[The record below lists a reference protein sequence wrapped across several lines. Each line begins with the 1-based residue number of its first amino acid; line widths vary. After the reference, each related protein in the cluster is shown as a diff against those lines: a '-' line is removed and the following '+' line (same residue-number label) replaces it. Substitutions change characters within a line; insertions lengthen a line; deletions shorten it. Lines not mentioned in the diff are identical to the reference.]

1 MIQNDQVN
9 ATEEST
15 LEVDAADGVLA
26 NDTSPNGPLTVVEG
40 LYRTTGG
47 GQIYFFSDGS
57 YDYVSAPG
65 FSGTD
70 TVQYT
75 ALDNSSNVAGTAML
89 TIDVAATA
97 LLPFVS
103 IGTQLG
109 VRQVVT
115 AGFPEVGN
123 GIDTNAG
130 TPVPLIGGGY
140 VIAVSYL
147 DQANGATNRM
157 QTYDANGNLV
167 GTFDPGVPVYSIKTA
182 ALTDGDYIVAWDTG
196 DPSPPTRTGHVELFS
211 ATGAALAGPI
221 SLTLPAG
228 ATGISQIAALPGGGF
243 VALQEDQNHQLYAW
257 SFNAAGVPASQPYT
271 IGPSGVLRPSLA
283 VLPDGEIVFAQ
294 IENGDEVHVQRYD
307 ALGNP
312 IGSEILPPSDGNVID
327 PGSMSVTV
335 MPHGGFA
342 VGWESIISNSNPRE
356 ELSHVQLVDANGSL
370 VGNQAQTDFSYT
382 SVFGV
387 PLPRVTP
394 LANGGFVTSWRG
406 IVDNGNTY
414 EGVQAYDANGNAVGS
429 LLEFQDQ
436 SAFGTTFARVFA
448 LPEGGFAVVLETA
461 DDTNSRQNLHI
472 YDNGGNYVGD
482 VRMEDAGD
490 GSDFSNMLL
499 ANQPDGNTLVL
510 YDVENDTLVSSR
522 ATVQT
527 LNLNNGTSTP
537 SIQTGIL
544 FKQNTVGTVPV
555 IVSIPDPDGSEI
567 VQWIDVAGVPAGWTL
582 SDPGAA
588 AVFDGFEWKIIG
600 GNVTH
605 GGQIDLSLTPPANFV
620 GSETLTVTAHVIDTG
635 NGTQNQ
641 SIPVTFNVTVTPL
654 EPASST
660 ADMIMR
666 DSNGN
671 YEIYDFGNNGILA
684 AGPLGQIGAEWQVAG
699 LGSFSGTDTSD
710 MLLRN
715 GSTGMFDIYDIS
727 NNTITKAAD
736 VGQVG
741 LEWSVSGFGDFSSR
755 PGETDMLMRNSN
767 SGKFEIYVIA
777 NNAITFSAP
786 MGQVGLEWSVAG
798 FGDFSTRPYE
808 TDMLMRNNNTGQ
820 FELYDISSNTIT
832 SAAPMGKVGLEWSV
846 AGFGDFSS
854 NGNETDMLMRNNN
867 TGQFELYDISNNT
880 ITSAVPMGQV
890 GLEWSVAGF
899 GPINGAGASDMLMR
913 NNNTGAFELYDI
925 SHNTITSAGP
935 MGQVG
940 LEWSVAGIA
949 ALSPGAATAASTQLA
964 QAMASYAP
972 TGGTVIAPPVPDQAA
987 TQPVVPGILTAAN
1000 SQMPLPG

>member
-75 ALDNSSNVAGTAML
+75 ALDNSSNVAGTATL

-130 TPVPLIGGGY
+130 TPVPLTGGGY

-147 DQANGATNRM
+147 DQANGATNRV

-356 ELSHVQLVDANGSL
+356 ELSHVQLVDANGNL

-582 SDPGAA
+582 SDPGAT
-588 AVFDGFEWKIIG
+588 AVFDGFEWKVIG
-600 GNVTH
+600 GNVAH
-605 GGQIDLSLTPPANFV
+605 GGEIDLSLTPPANFV

-671 YEIYDFGNNGILA
+671 YEIYDFGNNAHPGGRRRWARSAL
-684 AGPLGQIGAEWQVAG
+684 EWQVAG
-699 LGSFSGTDTSD
+699 LGGFSRHRHRD
-710 MLLRN
+710 MMLRN
-715 GSTGMFDIYDIS
+715 GNTGTFEVYDIS
-727 NNTITKAAD
+727 NNTITNAAAM
-736 VGQVG
+736 GQVG
-741 LEWSVSGFGDFSSR
+741 LEWQVSGFGDFAR
-755 PGETDMLMRNSN
+755 APGETDMLMRNSN
-767 SGKFEIYVIA
+767 SGRIRSLRHQQQRHHLGGA
-777 NNAITFSAP
+777 DGPGRARNGRLRASAISRRRA
-786 MGQVGLEWSVAG
+786 
-798 FGDFSTRPYE
+798 
-808 TDMLMRNNNTGQ
+808 
-820 FELYDISSNTIT
+820 
-832 SAAPMGKVGLEWSV
+832 
-846 AGFGDFSS
+846 
-854 NGNETDMLMRNNN
+854 NETDMLMRNSN
-867 TGQFELYDISNNT
+867 TGAIRGLRHQQQHDHVGSADGPGRTGVVGGGIWRFLRQRQRNRHADAQQQYRRNSSFT
-880 ITSAVPMGQV
+880 TSATTRSLRRRRWGRS
-890 GLEWSVAGF
+890 GLEWQVAGF

-913 NNNTGAFELYDI
+913 IRPSRGSRPQSLR
-925 SHNTITSAGP
+925 SALPPRSPDRRRRSPVARRGRVVP
-935 MGQVG
+935 AVATPARGRSRTPSRWPG
-940 LEWSVAGIA
+940 FPRSGRPPPLRATAHRASVA
-949 ALSPGAATAASTQLA
+949 
-964 QAMASYAP
+964 
-972 TGGTVIAPPVPDQAA
+972 
-987 TQPVVPGILTAAN
+987 
-1000 SQMPLPG
+1000 